1 MTLCRL
7 ALGLGF
13 LLGLAPT
20 LSAQSAR
27 PVRLTAAI
35 RVGLAFPQV
44 TAGADSTYQG
54 EVQES
59 WRAELGFGIT
69 RRIAL
74 GVEAVYTRH
83 PGFAGDSRTVPSPV
97 YRAFSGVLNWA
108 PGRGDTRPGIL
119 LSGGAGLYRVRGD
132 FGPARST
139 EVGFHGGVEL
149 PVLRLGRTIWLSPG
163 LRGDVVPGVPSSGM
177 YVLSFSLGIR
187 YWGL

>member
-1 MTLCRL
+1 MVRYRL
-7 ALGLGF
+7 PLGLGF
-13 LLGLAPT
+13 LLGLVPT
-20 LSAQSAR
+20 LSAQPAH

-35 RVGLAFPQV
+35 RVGLAFPHV
-44 TAGADSTYQG
+44 AVGADSTYEG

-83 PGFAGDSRTVPSPV
+83 PGFARDSRRVPSPV
-97 YRAFSGVLNWA
+97 YRAVSGVINWV
-108 PGRGDTRPGIL
+108 PGRSDSRPGIL
-119 LSGGAGLYRVRGD
+119 LSAGAGLYRVRGD
-132 FGPARST
+132 FGPAQST
-139 EVGFHGGVEL
+139 EVGFHGGIEV
-149 PVLRLGRTIWLSPG
+149 PVLRLGRTLWLSPG

-177 YVLSFSLGIR
+177 YVLSFSVGIR